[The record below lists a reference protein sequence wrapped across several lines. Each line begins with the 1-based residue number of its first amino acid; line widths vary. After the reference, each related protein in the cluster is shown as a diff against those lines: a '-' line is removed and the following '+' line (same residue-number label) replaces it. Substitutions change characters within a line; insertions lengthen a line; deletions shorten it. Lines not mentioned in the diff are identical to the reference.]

1 MSTLSQKAEKLVAS
15 EIVRLGNTISER
27 IRGGAK
33 IYNYTIGDVDPKI
46 FPIPDAY
53 KAAIIDA
60 YQHNYTNYPSA
71 EGIVELRQS
80 VAHFVKKHQGLD
92 YTLNEIQI
100 ASGGRPLI
108 YSLFAT
114 LVNAGDKIIYA
125 VPSWNNNHYVN
136 INMGEHC
143 VIEALPENNFMP
155 SAADI
160 APHLDGAVLLCLCT
174 PQNPTGTTLT
184 REALEEI
191 CDQVLEENKK
201 RAENGQR
208 KLYVMYDQIYSLLT
222 YGDTQHHNP
231 VTLRPAMKEFTIFI
245 DGISKVFAA
254 TGVRVGW
261 SMGPAPVIAK
271 MKALLSHIGAWA
283 PMAEQKAT
291 ATYLLQDEAIDTYL
305 QHYKA
310 ELQERLVSFYE
321 GFKSL
326 KEKGYSVDV
335 IAPQA
340 AIYLTIKLDIAGK
353 TADGKLLTNQEE
365 VTSYLL
371 DEAHI
376 ALVPFYAFGADRQSP
391 WYRLSVG
398 TCVKEDIPQVLAGLE
413 AALNK
418 LS

>member
-1 MSTLSQKAEKLVAS
+1 MSTLSQKAEKLVPS

-46 FPIPDAY
+46 FPIPAAY
-53 KAAIIDA
+53 KEAIIDA
-60 YQHNYTNYPSA
+60 YQHDFTNYPSA
-71 EGIVELRQS
+71 EGIAELRQS
-80 VAHFVKKHQGLD
+80 VAHFIKRHQGLD
-92 YTLNEIQI
+92 YALNEIQI

-114 LVNAGDKIIYA
+114 LVNPGDKIIYA
-125 VPSWNNNHYVN
+125 VPSWNNNHYTN
-136 INMGEHC
+136 INLGVHC

-155 SAADI
+155 AAADI
-160 APHLDGAVLLCLCT
+160 QPHLEGAVLLCLCT

-184 REALEEI
+184 KEALEEI
-191 CDQVLEENKK
+191 CDMVLEENKQ

-222 YGDTQHHNP
+222 YGTTKHYDP
-231 VTLRPAMKEFTIFI
+231 VNVRPAMKEFTIFI

-261 SMGPAPVIAK
+261 SMGPAAVIGK

-291 ATYLLQDEAIDTYL
+291 ARYLLQDEAIDSYL
-305 QHYKA
+305 DHYRS
-310 ELQERLVSFYE
+310 ELQQRLEAFYE

-326 KEKGYSVDV
+326 KEKGLSVDV

-353 TADGKLLTNQEE
+353 TANGSLLSDQEA
-365 VTSYLL
+365 VTAYLL
-371 DEAHI
+371 DEARI

>member
-1 MSTLSQKAEKLVAS
+1 MFTPRPGTSNTLVTVPSNTARAEAPVLVCISMPSLSSITCATGCLCGPKYPVITPRSTGQGSRPLLASKELESACASGVRKISLGVAFGFTGAVLLAMGALLPVAGLVLGDVDGVLPVAGFVLVGVPDAPRVPEPVFTETPTLYYLTNIIVLLTVIKDMSTLSQKAEKLVAS

-92 YTLNEIQI
+92 YALNEIQI

-191 CDQVLEENKK
+191 CDLVLEENKK

-222 YGDTQHHNP
+222 YGATQHHNP
-231 VTLRPAMKEFTIFI
+231 
-245 DGISKVFAA
+245 
-254 TGVRVGW
+254 
-261 SMGPAPVIAK
+261 
-271 MKALLSHIGAWA
+271 
-283 PMAEQKAT
+283 
-291 ATYLLQDEAIDTYL
+291 
-305 QHYKA
+305 
-310 ELQERLVSFYE
+310 
-321 GFKSL
+321 
-326 KEKGYSVDV
+326 
-335 IAPQA
+335 
-340 AIYLTIKLDIAGK
+340 
-353 TADGKLLTNQEE
+353 
-365 VTSYLL
+365 
-371 DEAHI
+371 
-376 ALVPFYAFGADRQSP
+376 
-391 WYRLSVG
+391 
-398 TCVKEDIPQVLAGLE
+398 
-413 AALNK
+413 
-418 LS
+418 